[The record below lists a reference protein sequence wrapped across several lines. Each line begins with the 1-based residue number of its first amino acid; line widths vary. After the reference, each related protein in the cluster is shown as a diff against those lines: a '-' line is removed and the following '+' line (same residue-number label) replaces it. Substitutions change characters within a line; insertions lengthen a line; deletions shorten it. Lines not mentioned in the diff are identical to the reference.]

1 MVEIR
6 FTDEALD
13 DLRRIGPSAVPRI
26 LKKLLILETNVEAG
40 YPLGGELTG
49 FRKLVVGNNTWR
61 VVYHVE
67 DGVVEICD
75 VWAVGER
82 ADAEVYDA
90 AMARVRAAAGSKPH
104 LLPLVEVMERLGK
117 LAGAIEIATSPPT
130 QPVPDWLA
138 ERLIYTVGLAR
149 EVVAAM
155 GPPAGRRHVDRV
167 HFHDPLMNRCVRPRG
182 LSRWQGPRPLAEAVP
197 YRCWTGT
204 TLV

>member
-6 FTDEALD
+6 FTDDALD
-13 DLRRIGPSAVPRI
+13 DLRRIGRSAVPRV

-61 VVYHVE
+61 IIYHVQ
-67 DGVVEICD
+67 DGIVEICD

-82 ADAEVYDA
+82 ADAEVYDTA
-90 AMARVRAAAGSKPH
+90 VARVRAAAAAATKPH

-117 LAGAIEIATSPPT
+117 LAAVIDVATSPPI

-138 ERLIYTVGLAR
+138 ERLIYTVGLPR
-149 EVVAAM
+149 EVVGAMDLQQAVDKWAEYTSTPSLELDTTRPALSGREPSGTPPGAA
-155 GPPAGRRHVDRV
+155 R
-167 HFHDPLMNRCVRPRG
+167 
-182 LSRWQGPRPLAEAVP
+182 
-197 YRCWTGT
+197 
-204 TLV
+204 